1 LGIGGVLTYKK
12 SGLDEVLTELPL
24 DCMVLE
30 TDSPYLPPVPHRGKR
45 NESAF
50 LLHIAERLAEV
61 KNVSLK
67 EVEEITSENARTLF
81 HLDKV
86 SVR

>member
-24 DCMVLE
+24 ECMVLE

-81 HLDKV
+81 QLDKV
-86 SVR
+86 SDH

>member
-1 LGIGGVLTYKK
+1 LGIGGLLTYKK
-12 SGLDEVLTELPL
+12 SGLDEVLTEIPL
-24 DCMVLE
+24 ECMVLE
-30 TDSPYLPPVPHRGKR
+30 TDSPYLPPVPHRGRR

-67 EVEEITSENARTLF
+67 EVEEITSENARILF
-81 HLDKV
+81 QLDKV
-86 SVR
+86 SDH